1 MSSVLGSLRRARE
14 WAYPQRT
21 TSAFL
26 EKGVLTPEEF
36 VRAGDELVYRCPTWQ
51 WEAGEESQRKSY
63 LPPDKQY
70 LITRNVPCQNRVSS
84 METNMKME
92 DGEDGDD
99 DWLVSSILER
109 KDDDEDDEDDDFD
122 ILDSDGEVMEKPKP
136 VTEEDT
142 GCAAAT
148 TAAAAAKKDP
158 EEDDNEYA
166 DMADFE
172 DSDVLVDDDAAAA
185 VAMTGDANSE
195 NVLKVRTYDISITY
209 DKVREDDGYSKCSL
223 IPRMNLETF

>member
-51 WEAGEESQRKSY
+51 WEGGEDSQKRKSY

-84 METNMKME
+84 METNLKME
-92 DGEDGDD
+92 DGDEGDD

-109 KDDDEDDEDDDFD
+109 KEDDEDDDDFD
-122 ILDSDGEVMEKPKP
+122 ILDVDGEVMEKPKP
-136 VTEEDT
+136 APVEESD
-142 GCAAAT
+142 AAR
-148 TAAAAAKKDP
+148 TASAIKN
-158 EEDDNEYA
+158 DDNDYEYA
-166 DMADFE
+166 DMSVYE
-172 DSDVLVDDDAAAA
+172 DSNVLVDDDAAAVVVGSVDINA
-185 VAMTGDANSE
+185 DNIM
-195 NVLKVRTYDISITY
+195 KVRTYDISITY
-209 DKVREDDGYSKCSL
+209 DKVRQCGKSITYVL
-223 IPRMNLETF
+223 IVDTCDEAHLFS